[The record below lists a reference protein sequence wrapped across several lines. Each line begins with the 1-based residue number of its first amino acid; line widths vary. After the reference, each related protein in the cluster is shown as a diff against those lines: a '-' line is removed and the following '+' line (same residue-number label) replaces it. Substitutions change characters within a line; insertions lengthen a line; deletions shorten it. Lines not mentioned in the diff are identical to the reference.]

1 MHRTGDLS
9 LRDTSN
15 FVLWEFLVRRPHTAR
30 AIRLLTTFQ
39 EEHPPIISNFGMGS
53 ILVNYYRKKNE
64 KDDHVPKVRFYIRVY
79 HTVTQIVQYDLG
91 EPIII
96 EPQDES
102 PFMKFGYVYPGQTVP
117 SLYNNLIRAPLFR
130 HKPYPTDFLVI
141 KCDFL
146 HISVSS
152 GVNVCAGVLRRTRQS
167 TSFVKSK
174 TFSLSARPTPSRKYQ
189 DLTQGR

>member
-1 MHRTGDLS
+1 
-9 LRDTSN
+9 
-15 FVLWEFLVRRPHTAR
+15 
-30 AIRLLTTFQ
+30 
-39 EEHPPIISNFGMGS
+39 MGS

-64 KDDHVPKVRFYIRVY
+64 KDDHVPKVRAYIRAY
-79 HTVTQIVQYDLG
+79 HAVTHIMQYDLG

-141 KCDFL
+141 KYDFLL

-152 GVNVCAGVLRRTRQS
+152 GINACVGVLRRMRQS
-167 TSFVKSK
+167 TLFVKSK
-174 TFSLSARPTPSRKYQ
+174 IFSLSARPILSRKYQ
-189 DLTQGR
+189 DLIQGK